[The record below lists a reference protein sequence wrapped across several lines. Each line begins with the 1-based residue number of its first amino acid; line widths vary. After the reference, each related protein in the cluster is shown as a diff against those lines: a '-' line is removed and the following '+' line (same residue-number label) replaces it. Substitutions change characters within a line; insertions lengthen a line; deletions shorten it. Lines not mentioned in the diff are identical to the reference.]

1 MSSAGAEVTVIGAG
15 PGGYVAAIRAAQSG
29 ADVTLVEQDK
39 VGGNCLHWGCIP
51 SKVMKT
57 AAELME
63 RIRNAPDWGVKATD
77 AVTIDLKR
85 FMERKRK
92 VVQDQLEGIT
102 RLLAQNRVHLV
113 SGSAFVQG
121 PGLCRVKTT
130 SGSEIDIPS
139 HRLILATGSQPL
151 ALKGSPFDGKRILS
165 SDDILEMEKV
175 PNQIVIVGGG
185 AIGCEFACILS
196 AMGSRVHIVEAM
208 GRLLPLHAVDEACS
222 KVIQREMKKRKIDF
236 MLDSVVEEVR
246 EGGKNLKVTVAP
258 SPSARALKGPS
269 TPRMIEA
276 DQVLVCVGRRPQS
289 QPPWIEG
296 LGMGRDDKGW
306 VPVDEGMQS
315 TIPGIYAIGDMLGP
329 SRPMLAHVAS
339 HEGMVAAENALGG
352 SRRMTYDAVPS
363 VVFTMPEV
371 ASVGLTERQARE
383 RGHAVRA
390 DSFLFRNMGKAQ
402 AMGEI
407 AGEAKIVSN
416 AENGRILGVHM
427 VGAHAADLIAEGG
440 LAVRLGATVT
450 DLAET
455 IHAHPTLAEIMMETS
470 LKALGRPLH
479 G

>member
-1 MSSAGAEVTVIGAG
+1 MAS
-15 PGGYVAAIRAAQSG
+15 IRAAQSG
-29 ADVTLVEQDK
+29 AQVTLVEQDK

-63 RIRNAPDWGVKATD
+63 RVRNGPDWGVRAGD

-85 FMERKRK
+85 LMERKRK
-92 VVQDQLEGIT
+92 VVQEQLDGIT
-102 RLLAQNRVHLV
+102 RLLDHHRVHLV
-113 SGSAFVQG
+113 IGSAFVQG
-121 PGLCRVKTT
+121 PGLCRVKTAA
-130 SGSEIDIPS
+130 GSEMDIPS
-139 HRLILATGSQPL
+139 DRLILATGSQPS
-151 ALKGSPFDGKRILS
+151 ALKGFPFDGKRILT
-165 SDDILEMEKV
+165 SDHVLEMMEV
-175 PNQIVIVGGG
+175 PKRIVIVGGG

-208 GRLLPLHAVDEACS
+208 GRLLPLDALDEACS
-222 KVIQREMKKRKIDF
+222 RVIQREMKKRKIDF
-236 MLDSVVEEVR
+236 TLDSVVGEVR
-246 EGGKNLKVTVAP
+246 EEGGNLRVTVAP
-258 SPSARALKGPS
+258 SPPA
-269 TPRMIEA
+269 IERKNPVSLRHIDA
-276 DQVLVCVGRRPQS
+276 NQVLVCGGRRPQIT
-289 QPPWIEG
+289 PPWIEP
-296 LGMGRDDKGW
+296 LDVRRDDRGW
-306 VPVDEGMQS
+306 VLVDETMR
-315 TIPGIYAIGDMLGP
+315 TTVPGIYAIGDMLGP

-352 SRRMTYDAVPS
+352 SRQMAYGAVPS

-371 ASVGLTERQARE
+371 AGVGLTERQARE
-383 RGHAVRA
+383 QGHPVRA
-390 DSFLFRNMGKAQ
+390 ESVLFRNLGKAQ

-416 AENGRILGVHM
+416 AENGRILGVQM

-455 IHAHPTLAEIMMETS
+455 IHAHPTLAEVMMETS
-470 LKALGRPLH
+470 LKALGRPIH